1 MAATLLAA
9 EEEEQAQLD
18 ATGLVHGAFRGG
30 LAGAM
35 VCLARADHL
44 RLAESCRILRRW
56 TTPFVRTWTA
66 RPRAGVGDPPVAQ
79 IAARFTML
87 QVVDV
92 RNFRW
97 FTDAFVAALAAGC
110 PQLMSVNLSGC
121 RQFTD
126 ASVAVLAAGCPLL
139 TSVCLSKCEQITDA
153 SVAAL
158 AAGCPQLT
166 SVNLYGCRQITG
178 ASVAALRSQ
187 TRLR

>member
-1 MAATLLAA
+1 MSASLLAA

-66 RPRAGVGDPPVAQ
+66 PRGVGVGDPPVAQ
-79 IAARFTML
+79 IAARFPML

-92 RNFRW
+92 RNCRR
-97 FTDAFVAALAAGC
+97 FTDASVAALAAGC
-110 PQLMSVNLSGC
+110 PKLTSVDLSGC
-121 RQFTD
+121 N
-126 ASVAVLAAGCPLL
+126 
-139 TSVCLSKCEQITDA
+139 QITDT
-153 SVAAL
+153 SVEAL

-166 SVNLYGCRQITG
+166 SVNLRECKQITD
-178 ASVAALRSQ
+178 ASVEALAAGCPKLTSVD
-187 TRLR
+187 LGGC

>member
-1 MAATLLAA
+1 MSATLLAA

-18 ATGLVHGAFRGG
+18 ATGLMHGAFRGG

-66 RPRAGVGDPPVAQ
+66 RPRVGVHDPPVAQ
-79 IAARFTML
+79 IAARFPML

-92 RNFRW
+92 RN
-97 FTDAFVAALAAGC
+97 
-110 PQLMSVNLSGC
+110 C
-121 RQFTD
+121 RRFTD
-126 ASVAVLAAGCPLL
+126 ASA
-139 TSVCLSKCEQITDA
+139 
-153 SVAAL
+153 AAL

-166 SVNLYGCRQITG
+166 SVNLYGCNQITD
-178 ASVAALRSQ
+178 ASVAALAAGCAQLTSVGLGACGYI
-187 TRLR
+187 TPDAVAALRTQIPGVDIHGCYDY

>member
-1 MAATLLAA
+1 MTQCHDVEELQLA
-9 EEEEQAQLD
+9 
-18 ATGLVHGAFRGG
+18 ATGLAHWAFQGG
-30 LAGAM
+30 FTGAM
-35 VCLARADHL
+35 ACLANTDHL

-79 IAARFTML
+79 IAARFPML

-92 RNFRW
+92 RKVCRR
-97 FTDAFVAALAAGC
+97 FTDASVTALAAGC
-110 PQLMSVNLSGC
+110 PQLTSVNLTAC
-121 RQFTD
+121 Q
-126 ASVAVLAAGCPLL
+126 
-139 TSVCLSKCEQITDA
+139 QITNA

-166 SVNLYGCRQITG
+166 SVNLYMCWLITD

-187 TRLR
+187 IPGVNVRR